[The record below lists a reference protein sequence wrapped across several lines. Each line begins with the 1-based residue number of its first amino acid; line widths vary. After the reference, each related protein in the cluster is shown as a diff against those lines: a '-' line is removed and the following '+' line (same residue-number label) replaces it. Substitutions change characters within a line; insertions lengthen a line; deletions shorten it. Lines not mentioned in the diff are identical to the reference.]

1 MVSNLK
7 NHLKDPI
14 KQGDI
19 VKYSNPYSD
28 GIDESS
34 MRFVVLEDNGD
45 RVVIKPVNNIIDS
58 WTVIPTQILSKNH
71 LVVPKQ

>member
-14 KQGDI
+14 RQGDI
-19 VKYSNPYSD
+19 VKYSNPFAD
-28 GIDESS
+28 GKDESS
-34 MRFVVLEDNGD
+34 MRFVVLKDNGD

-71 LVVPKQ
+71 LVVAKQ

>member
-14 KQGDI
+14 RQGDI
-19 VKYSNPYSD
+19 VKYSNPYAD
-28 GIDESS
+28 GKDESS

-45 RVVIKPVNNIIDS
+45 RVVIKPVNNIVDS
-58 WTVIPTQILSKNH
+58 LTIIPVENISKNY
-71 LVVPKQ
+71 LVVVKQ